1 MIKFIISTLLLM
13 GLSLNAQA
21 DELTVLKEDMSQ
33 RVERVIKALTDK
45 SLTKE
50 QKNSELESAGEG
62 LFDYTLM
69 AKLSIGK
76 KEWSKLTLAQKKEFV
91 KLFESNMKNSYI
103 EKSHLLSDEKVIVK
117 DAVKVKR
124 NRIHISVDVE
134 GKKDATTLTYK
145 YYLKKGKWLVFDVE
159 IANVS
164 ILKTYRAQFAEI
176 LGSDS
181 IETLLQKLKDK
192 QSS

>member
-13 GLSLNAQA
+13 GLSLSVQA
-21 DELTVLKEDMSQ
+21 DELTVLQEDMTQ
-33 RVERVIKALTDK
+33 RVDRVIKALTNETL
-45 SLTKE
+45 SKE

-76 KEWSKLTLAQKKEFV
+76 KEWSKLALAQKKEFV
-91 KLFESNMKNSYI
+91 KLFETNMKSSYI

-117 DAVKVKR
+117 DAVKIKK
-124 NRIHISVDVE
+124 NRIHLSVTVE
-134 GKKDATTLTYK
+134 GKKDAITLTYK

-159 IANVS
+159 IADVS

-181 IETLLQKLKDK
+181 MDALIQKLKDK

>member
-1 MIKFIISTLLLM
+1 M
-13 GLSLNAQA
+13 GLSLSVQA
-21 DELTVLKEDMSQ
+21 DELTVLKEDMTQ
-33 RVERVIKALTDK
+33 RVDRVIKALTNK
-45 SLTKE
+45 ALTKE

-76 KEWSKLTLAQKKEFV
+76 KEWSKLALAQKKEFV
-91 KLFESNMKNSYI
+91 KLFETNMKSSYI
-103 EKSHLLSDEKVIVK
+103 EKSHLLSDEIVIVK
-117 DAVKVKR
+117 DAVKVKK
-124 NRIHISVDVE
+124 NRIHLSVTVE

-159 IANVS
+159 IADVS

-181 IETLLQKLKDK
+181 MGALMQKLKDK

>member
-1 MIKFIISTLLLM
+1 M
-13 GLSLNAQA
+13 GLSFSAQA
-21 DELTVLKEDMSQ
+21 DELTILQDDMTK
-33 RVERVIKALTDK
+33 RVDKVIKALK
-45 SLTKE
+45 NNSLSKIE
-50 QKNSELESAGEG
+50 QNMELESAGEG

-76 KEWSKLTLAQKKEFV
+76 REWSKLALAQKKEFV
-91 KLFESNMKNSYI
+91 KLFETNMKNSYI
-103 EKSHLLSDEKVIVK
+103 EKSHLLSDETVSVK
-117 DAVKVKR
+117 DAVKIKK
-124 NRIHISVDVE
+124 NRIHLSVTVE

-159 IANVS
+159 IADVS

-176 LGSDS
+176 LRSGSMD
-181 IETLLQKLKDK
+181 TLIQKLKDK